1 MHRYSFL
8 VDTYETERLKT
19 LAVWSEFEDADLPV
33 RPRADDHRGRS
44 VLEHMVH
51 QCLSENIWFE
61 TMLGIAVDTAVLPTP
76 ETRLG
81 FIERYA
87 EASRARLAALRKR
100 EEAWWEEA
108 TDFFEV
114 RRTRLWIFTRRL
126 THSAHH
132 RGQWTTMLRL
142 LGRDLHSTYG
152 PTADTGGLMQ
162 DRAPTIYAY
171 PSEAALLEGEAAG
184 GRKASLPGP
193 GERQVTERPSG
204 GER

>member
-19 LAVWSEFEDADLPV
+19 LAVWSEFRDEDLPV
-33 RPRADDHRGRS
+33 RPRRDDARGRS
-44 VLEHMVH
+44 VHEHMVH
-51 QCLSENIWFE
+51 QCVSENIWFE
-61 TMLGIAVDTAVLPTP
+61 TMLEIEVDTPILPAP

-87 EASRARLAALRKR
+87 EASRARWAALRTR
-100 EEAWWEEA
+100 DEDWWEAE

-162 DRAPTIYAY
+162 DSAPTIYAY
-171 PSEAALLEGEAAG
+171 PNERALLEGEARG
-184 GRKASLPGP
+184 GSKADLPGP
-193 GERQVTERPSG
+193 GDRAVTERPDP
-204 GER
+204 R